1 VTSGPVERAEAIVAG
16 ALERFPGRTALACS
30 FGAPSAMVL
39 LDLTL
44 RLDRTVPVYYLD
56 TELLF
61 PETYDLIER
70 TARRYAIEPLAVKP
84 ALTLDAQAAAYGD
97 ALWAREPDHCCALR
111 KVAPMREFLRG
122 YEAWF
127 SGIRRADSAARGA
140 TEPFERDAGG
150 LTKVSPLFD
159 WRDEDVDRYVA
170 ERGVPVNMLHYEG
183 YPSLGCVP
191 CTRAVA
197 PGEDPRAGRWRG
209 RPKQECGIHGATL
222 DAGGNI

>member
-1 VTSGPVERAEAIVAG
+1 VTPVQSAEAIVG
-16 ALERFPGRTALACS
+16 EALERFPRATALACS

-56 TELLF
+56 TGLLF
-61 PETYDLIER
+61 PETYELIER
-70 TARRYAIEPLAVKP
+70 TARRYAIEPVAVKP
-84 ALTLDAQAAAYGD
+84 ALALDAQAAEYGE
-97 ALWAREPDHCCALR
+97 ALWAREPDRCCALR

-122 YEAWF
+122 YAAWF
-127 SGIRRADSAARGA
+127 SGIRRADSAARSG

-150 LTKVSPLFD
+150 LTKVNPLFD
-159 WRDEDVDRYVA
+159 WSDDDVDRYAA
-170 ERGVPVNMLHYEG
+170 EHGVPLNVLHYEG

-197 PGEDPRAGRWRG
+197 PGEDPRAGRWPG
-209 RPKQECGIHGATL
+209 FLKTECGIHA
-222 DAGGNI
+222 APEAVR